1 MGTETPDSSRL
12 EVLKRFSEN
21 NFDLSDAKDNT
32 SRSLNRGAIADLTLE
47 VSQKPREPSIW
58 EVIDTFVLWA
68 YASVV
73 A

>member
-21 NFDLSDAKDNT
+21 NFALSDAKDNT
-32 SRSLNRGAIADLTLE
+32 FRSLNRGAIADLTLE

-58 EVIDTFVLWA
+58 EVIDTFVL
-68 YASVV
+68 
-73 A
+73 

>member
-21 NFDLSDAKDNT
+21 NVAISDEKDNT

-58 EVIDTFVLWA
+58 EVIDTFVL
-68 YASVV
+68 
-73 A
+73 